1 MTKSAF
7 LKNWSLV
14 LGTMNLMAGLLL
26 VFFPVLVLRFLK
38 IEAPPTE
45 GLVFVS
51 WIGVFV
57 MSVGVSYVLAMGRR
71 GHGEAVWIFSSVVMV
86 LTAVFLTARI
96 LGESMPGAWTLV
108 AAACA
113 LVALV
118 QIVLLR
124 AGWWR
129 DVHR

>member
-1 MTKSAF
+1 MTKTTF
-7 LKNWSLV
+7 LKYWSLAVGAMDV
-14 LGTMNLMAGLLL
+14 LIGLLL

-38 IEAPPTE
+38 IEAPSAE
-45 GLVFVS
+45 GLVFLS
-51 WIGVFV
+51 WVGVFV
-57 MSVGVSYVLAMGRR
+57 MSVGLSYVLAMGRR
-71 GHGEAVWIFSSVVMV
+71 GHGEAVWIFSSVASM

-96 LGESMPGAWTLV
+96 LGESMAGGWTLV

-118 QIVLLR
+118 QITLLR